1 MNSFE
6 NSININNL
14 ITELDHILSRNDYNS
29 ARDFLEKWTKITQN
43 QNDNKT
49 LFSLCNECIGL
60 YRKIGDKE
68 NCYKYCEKA
77 LNLLKVLNIENTVTG
92 ATAFVNCA
100 TAYKAFG
107 EAENSIPLFKKALTL
122 YEKLL
127 PENDRRIAG
136 LYNNYAL
143 SLVDLKEYKTAIELY
158 ENAIKVLDQNP
169 QFNLEQA
176 VSYLNMANA
185 LEAQKG
191 LENACEE
198 IDTLLDKAEKVL
210 NKNYSETD
218 GNYAF
223 VCEKCASTFGYYGR
237 FLYEIELKERAR
249 VIYERA

>member
-1 MNSFE
+1 MNNFE
-6 NSININNL
+6 NPININNL
-14 ITELDHILSRNDYNS
+14 INELDNILSRNDYNS
-29 ARDFLEKWTKITQN
+29 ARDFLEKWVDIAEN

-68 NCYKYCEKA
+68 NCYKYCKKT
-77 LNLLKVLNIENTVTG
+77 LDLLKVLNIESTVTG
-92 ATAFVNCA
+92 ATAFLNCG

-107 EAENSIPLFKKALTL
+107 EAEKSVSYFEKAVTL
-122 YEKLL
+122 YETLL
-127 PENDRRIAG
+127 PENDPKLAG
-136 LYNNYAL
+136 LYNNFAL
-143 SLVDLKEYKTAIELY
+143 SLVDLKEYEKALKLY

-185 LEAQKG
+185 VEAQKG

-198 IDTLLDKAEKVL
+198 IDVLLDKAQKVL
-210 NKNYSETD
+210 DENYSETN

-237 FLYEIELKERAR
+237 FFYENELKERAR
-249 VIYERA
+249 KIYERS

>member
-29 ARDFLEKWTKITQN
+29 ARDFLEKWVEIAERQI
-43 QNDNKT
+43 DNKS

-60 YRKIGDKE
+60 YRKIGNRE
-68 NCYKYCEKA
+68 NCYKYCQKILTLVDT
-77 LNLLKVLNIENTVTG
+77 LNLENSISG
-92 ATAFVNCA
+92 ATAFINCA

-107 EAENSIPLFKKALTL
+107 EAENSIPFFEKALTL

-127 PENDRRIAG
+127 PENDRRLAG
-136 LYNNYAL
+136 LYNNFAL
-143 SLVDLKEYKTAIELY
+143 SLVDLKEYEKALNLYEKAIE
-158 ENAIKVLDQNP
+158 VLNNNP
-169 QFNLEQA
+169 KFNLEQA

-185 LEAQKG
+185 VEAQKG

-198 IDTLLDKAEKVL
+198 IDVLLNEAQKVIDE
-210 NKNYSETD
+210 NYSEAD

-223 VCEKCASTFGYYGR
+223 VCEKCAPTFGYYGR
-237 FLYEIELKERAR
+237 FLYEKELKERAR
-249 VIYERA
+249 KIYERT